1 MFNIKL
7 KGIYKNENQLSKGNL
22 HKNSIM
28 CDEPNSISESFLKG
42 FLISTPFFILAII
55 ACYLKIKTNNI
66 FSLSFFK
73 DNLDLIAISTCLSS
87 LINLFI
93 PLFLLILSVIY

>member
-7 KGIYKNENQLSKGNL
+7 KGIYKNENQLLKGNL

-28 CDEPNSISESFLKG
+28 FDEPNSISESFLKG

-55 ACYLKIKTNNI
+55 ACYLKIKLTI
-66 FSLSFFK
+66 FFHY
-73 DNLDLIAISTCLSS
+73 
-87 LINLFI
+87 
-93 PLFLLILSVIY
+93 LFLKII

>member
-1 MFNIKL
+1 MF
-7 KGIYKNENQLSKGNL
+7 
-22 HKNSIM
+22 
-28 CDEPNSISESFLKG
+28 DEPNSISESFLKG

-93 PLFLLILSVIY
+93 HEFLHAVCFPKDKIKELWLKPNELSAFIYCTAP

>member
-7 KGIYKNENQLSKGNL
+7 KGIYKNENQLLKGNL

-28 CDEPNSISESFLKG
+28 FDEPNSISESFLKG

-66 FSLSFFK
+66 FSLSISLNNCFIF
-73 DNLDLIAISTCLSS
+73 LITVSS
-87 LINLFI
+87 K
-93 PLFLLILSVIY
+93 LL